1 MKYNIT
7 YNKPDMYVTFRD
19 HMRHG
24 DVWTAE
30 VELLMQDTPEEPP
43 YSYWVVVD
51 VIAPNRDLAYYI
63 VSVMYPDY
71 ETITIEDVPLNQTNY
86 EPEVDDYVIWTTELG
101 IDEGWVYFK
110 GDSVDNE
117 LRIKQWMESCS
128 KIYYNRNCC

>member
-1 MKYNIT
+1 MIHVIHMKYNIT

-19 HMRHG
+19 HIRHG

-30 VELLMQDTPEEPP
+30 VSLLMQDTPEEPP

-71 ETITIEDVPLNQTNY
+71 ETITIEDVPLQ
-86 EPEVDDYVIWTTELG
+86 PDEL
-101 IDEGWVYFK
+101 
-110 GDSVDNE
+110 
-117 LRIKQWMESCS
+117 
-128 KIYYNRNCC
+128 